1 MRILAVTL
9 IYLLSACSDT
19 QSLQPPATAAEPRN
33 LPPGFLDEPPPPPT
47 SNTQVLSGGT
57 LVADTVIEDSVV
69 VLSEGRVIAWGK
81 RGAVDMPNDSVGFDL
96 RGRWITPGRWE
107 HAVSGKLSE
116 QSELVAGQVAN
127 LLIFK
132 RPPPYSKPD
141 EGDLGGRVVDG
152 TLELFDA

>member
-1 MRILAVTL
+1 MRTLTITL
-9 IYLLSACSDT
+9 IYILSACADP
-19 QSLQPPATAAEPRN
+19 QSLESSAPAPRD

-47 SNTQVLSGGT
+47 STTQVLSGGT
-57 LVADTVIEDSVV
+57 LVIDTVIEDSVV
-69 VLSEGRVIAWGK
+69 VLSNGRLVAWGK

-107 HAVSGKLSE
+107 QAASGS
-116 QSELVAGQVAN
+116 LVHEPQLQVGEVAN